1 MKMSK
6 VLIVAGLVCCLI
18 AVIFAG
24 RNFYES
30 YQAGLLSAQV
40 MDDLQDYSQAASA
53 GPVLSL
59 PQLSAVVTDMETVEI
74 DGHSYAGSVSI
85 PSVSIDLPVMADWS
99 YENLKIAPCVYEG
112 SVFSSDLVICA
123 HNYRSHFGRL
133 KNVQVDD
140 VVVFT
145 DVNGTEFRYRVGD
158 IEILDGNDTFNMANS
173 DWDLTLFTCT
183 LDSKSRVTV
192 RCQSDTD
199 S

>member
-1 MKMSK
+1 MKRSK
-6 VLIVAGLVCCLI
+6 VLIGAGLVCCLI

-40 MDDLQDYSQAASA
+40 MDDLQDYSQAESS

-112 SVFSSDLVICA
+112 LVFSSDLVICA

-133 KNVQVDD
+133 KNVQVND

-158 IEILDGNDTFNMANS
+158 IEILDGNDTFNMTNS

-183 LDSKSRVTV
+183 LDSKMV
-192 RCQSDTD
+192 
-199 S
+199 

>member
-1 MKMSK
+1 MKLSRM
-6 VLIVAGLVCCLI
+6 LIGVGLCFCLI
-18 AVIFAG
+18 AAGFAFS
-24 RNFYES
+24 NFYES

-40 MDDLQDYSQAASA
+40 MDNLRDYSQVESSER
-53 GPVLSL
+53 VLSL

-74 DGHSYAGSVSI
+74 DGHSYTGSISI
-85 PSVSIDLPVMADWS
+85 PSVNIDLPVMADWS

-145 DVNGTEFRYRVGD
+145 DVNGVEFSYRVGD
-158 IEILDGNDTFNMANS
+158 IEILNGNDTFNMTNS

-192 RCQSDTD
+192 RCRLDTD
-199 S
+199 L